1 MRANFEAIKF
11 DQMSEQMGSID
22 SIQEY
27 GEVENIKMGRAI
39 VIVENDR
46 CDRWEWSTGARTLI
60 DHQCKNSSNLVTT
73 QIMIVM
79 TMWACGNEDPGGCRS

>member
-11 DQMSEQMGSID
+11 DQMSEQMRSID

-27 GEVENIKMGRAI
+27 GEVENIKMGRAV

-46 CDRWEWSTGARTLI
+46 REPEL
-60 DHQCKNSSNLVTT
+60 
-73 QIMIVM
+73 
-79 TMWACGNEDPGGCRS
+79 